1 MSDLEH
7 DIGPERDTYPPG
19 YVAKL
24 VHELRTPLTAL
35 RGSLGLLASVV
46 DDATPEVR
54 NFATIAERN
63 AAKLAGMLDDLAE
76 LERLRSRSLVAAA
89 EHVDLADLTDAA
101 VTSVQRDAAQRGVS
115 IEPDLEAGNITADPE
130 ILRSLLTRVLEYAIR
145 MSSPGSVMRV
155 RTRHDDDSAS
165 VEISDGGRPVAPE
178 KAEEVFDPF
187 SLVAR
192 RGQDGSARPGL
203 GLAIARA
210 QADLLGATLTFASGT
225 DGGRFTLVATSRG
238 PGTGDLGPVVDVP
251 AADS

>member
-1 MSDLEH
+1 M
-7 DIGPERDTYPPG
+7 
-19 YVAKL
+19 AKL

-76 LERLRSRSLVAAA
+76 LERLRSGSLAATR
-89 EHVDLADLTDAA
+89 ELVDLADLTDSALA
-101 VTSVQRDAAQRGVS
+101 SVQGDAAQRGVS
-115 IEPDLEAGNITADPE
+115 TEPDLESGVLTADPA

-145 MSSPGSVMRV
+145 MSSKGSVVRV
-155 RTRHDDDSAS
+155 RTRHDDVSAS

-178 KAEEVFDPF
+178 KVEEVFDPF

-192 RGQDGSARPGL
+192 RGQDGSVRPGL

-210 QADLLGATLTFASGT
+210 QAALLGATLTFAW
-225 DGGRFTLVATSRG
+225 
-238 PGTGDLGPVVDVP
+238 TGDAGQFRLRLPSLLTP
-251 AADS
+251 DS